1 MITKATLPS
10 DTLLLESTT
19 NTSLDEAAMASTVPG
34 LWKESAR
41 KLFHMIGLL
50 VPAVYFFTSRRLA
63 IQILVPLTATSVLL
77 DLVRHRHGKT
87 GDIFTEIFGSILRA
101 HERDREAKNL
111 NGLTWF
117 LIGVTVA
124 TIVFPKD
131 ITIISV
137 TVSTFADAAAALIG
151 MRFGTR
157 RFKGK
162 SLEGS
167 AAFFVVAVIVIALIS
182 KTGDHWSEY
191 IIGVIAAMIGT
202 VVEFVAVDAVADNCT
217 VPLSIAL
224 SMWSL
229 HRWVFRRIDI
239 IFGL

>member
-41 KLFHMIGLL
+41 KLFHMIGLV

-124 TIVFPKD
+124 TTCMAFLLSSASEEKM
-131 ITIISV
+131 
-137 TVSTFADAAAALIG
+137 TVGLPMG
-151 MRFGTR
+151 MR
-157 RFKGK
+157 
-162 SLEGS
+162 
-167 AAFFVVAVIVIALIS
+167 
-182 KTGDHWSEY
+182 TGDSHWLWR
-191 IIGVIAAMIGT
+191 MIG
-202 VVEFVAVDAVADNCT
+202 
-217 VPLSIAL
+217 S
-224 SMWSL
+224 W
-229 HRWVFRRIDI
+229 
-239 IFGL
+239 